1 MVESGRGAC
10 VVLFFVLSCVAA
22 WADTENDL
30 SLLLRDPSKPPLAVQ
45 NPVSEVAAVDKT
57 SLASPAE
64 RWQLGLVRF
73 SGSDALAVINGKLI
87 RAGQTID
94 GLLVESIHRQGVSG
108 RAGNQAIELV
118 MEVNRAAAN
127 MTVRASS
134 LSGKGGVP

>member
-1 MVESGRGAC
+1 MLCC
-10 VVLFFVLSCVAA
+10 VTA
-22 WADTENDL
+22 WAETESDL
-30 SLLLRDPSKPPLAVQ
+30 SLLLRDPSRPPLAVQ
-45 NPVSEVAAVDKT
+45 NPVSEVAAVDKA
-57 SLASPAE
+57 SLAVPAD

-118 MEVNRAAAN
+118 MEVNRAAAS
-127 MTVRASS
+127 MVVRSS
-134 LSGKGGVP
+134 SPAGKGGAP